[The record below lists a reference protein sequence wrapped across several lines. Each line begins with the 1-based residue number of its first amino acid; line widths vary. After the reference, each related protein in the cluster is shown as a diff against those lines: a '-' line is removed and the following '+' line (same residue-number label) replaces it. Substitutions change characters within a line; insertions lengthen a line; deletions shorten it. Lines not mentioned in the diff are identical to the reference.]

1 MASSVAASLS
11 SSARANARV
20 ASGEFL
26 NRFSSEAMAMRTSR
40 VYFLMVTLA
49 QGMIVWGFVTRS
61 TELVEVRDSEGR
73 VLARIP
79 AAGHGDEIAEAK
91 RRLASDQPRYTSQQV
106 QSHLQAL
113 TDAVEREGLD
123 DNEARALLERLQ
135 TETR

>member
-1 MASSVAASLS
+1 MPHIVLS
-11 SSARANARV
+11 EEQTDV
-20 ASGEFL
+20 
-26 NRFSSEAMAMRTSR
+26 
-40 VYFLMVTLA
+40 
-49 QGMIVWGFVTRS
+49 VTRS
-61 TELVEVRDSEGR
+61 TEPVEVRDSEGR
-73 VLARIP
+73 VLACIP

-113 TDAVEREGLD
+113 ADAVEREGLD